1 MEPGTATPT
10 HPDRR
15 DVLSGEIARQEARL
29 AELGRE
35 RESIQAR
42 LEALKVEQASFGVEP
57 AVRVYLPSA
66 APGLIP
72 VTHAEKV
79 SLFRSL
85 FRGRD
90 DVYPRLWISAKT
102 GKKGYAPACSNEW
115 VRGVCEKPQVKCG
128 ECPSQAF
135 LPFSDKAVL
144 DHLQGR
150 HVMGVYPLL
159 RDETCWFLAVDF
171 DKGSWAED
179 VAAFRETC
187 RSVGLPAAVERSR
200 SGNGAHVW
208 FFFSAPVPAGT
219 ARKMGSYLL
228 TETMQRRHQ
237 LGMGSYDRLFPNQ
250 DTMPRGGFGNL
261 IALPLQH
268 DPREKGNSQERD
280 QAPERPWSKRA
291 TGRRCARALD
301 SSRTSVGISY
311 VLSGCSPFGVATS
324 VGTFR

>member
-57 AVRVYLPSA
+57 AVRVHLPSA

-115 VRGVCEKPQVKCG
+115 VRGICEKPQ
-128 ECPSQAF
+128 
-135 LPFSDKAVL
+135 
-144 DHLQGR
+144 
-150 HVMGVYPLL
+150 
-159 RDETCWFLAVDF
+159 
-171 DKGSWAED
+171 
-179 VAAFRETC
+179 
-187 RSVGLPAAVERSR
+187 
-200 SGNGAHVW
+200 
-208 FFFSAPVPAGT
+208 
-219 ARKMGSYLL
+219 
-228 TETMQRRHQ
+228 
-237 LGMGSYDRLFPNQ
+237 
-250 DTMPRGGFGNL
+250 
-261 IALPLQH
+261 
-268 DPREKGNSQERD
+268 
-280 QAPERPWSKRA
+280 
-291 TGRRCARALD
+291 
-301 SSRTSVGISY
+301 
-311 VLSGCSPFGVATS
+311 
-324 VGTFR
+324 